1 MRPDAAADEFK
12 ALVADEEPERD
23 AYRSTAP
30 CDSFELG
37 PQTEDGRP
45 PCAHRNIA
53 PSPPPALA
61 ALRSVELPIGTTSRF
76 TTTPDDV
83 HPGHCVRLAV
93 DVPTTGVLAVDAHH
107 VGDSHL
113 TALYLSQRA
122 YARCPLPA
130 EAADHAAA
138 ETTPSRTGYVSLAA
152 CAEEPGR
159 RWYVYAAGP
168 VTGFATFN
176 VSARVGAPCALA
188 APAPELGP
196 ISAADVGF
204 ALGVS
209 FGALAVAFALAWR
222 FSYRVRSRL
231 RKDDEGV
238 DPDVV
243 SPPTSGW

>member
-1 MRPDAAADEFK
+1 
-12 ALVADEEPERD
+12 
-23 AYRSTAP
+23 
-30 CDSFELG
+30 
-37 PQTEDGRP
+37 
-45 PCAHRNIA
+45 
-53 PSPPPALA
+53 
-61 ALRSVELPIGTTSRF
+61 
-76 TTTPDDV
+76 
-83 HPGHCVRLAV
+83 VRLAV
-93 DVPTTGVLAVDAHH
+93 DVPTAGVLAVDAHH
-107 VGDSHL
+107 VGDAHL

-238 DPDVV
+238 DPDVQ